1 MLCYTLYSNIVT
13 LTGRGRNNRGGE
25 RLDKLI
31 SKKELLELYGISYG
45 TLYRWK
51 RMGLIPEDW
60 LVKKSTFTGQE
71 TFFNRELICRRV
83 EEILAKKDTSSLG
96 EIQKELGKKTEVMP
110 KIRIV
115 TNSGDKLF
123 YLSDVRDVIIYSDE
137 KERSIM
143 DTISK
148 MLGELD
154 IIGKKL
160 GELKDR
166 EE

>member
-1 MLCYTLYSNIVT
+1 MTNA
-13 LTGRGRNNRGGE
+13 
-25 RLDKLI
+25 LI

-51 RMGLIPEDW
+51 RMGLIPEEW

-83 EEILAKKDTSSLG
+83 EEILAKKDSFSLN
-96 EIQKELGKKTEVMP
+96 EIQKELGKKTEEMP

-123 YLSDVRDVIIYSDE
+123 YLSEISDVIIYSKGREQSLIGEIRADLE
-137 KERSIM
+137 KLNS
-143 DTISK
+143 T
-148 MLGELD
+148 
-154 IIGKKL
+154 
-160 GELKDR
+160 